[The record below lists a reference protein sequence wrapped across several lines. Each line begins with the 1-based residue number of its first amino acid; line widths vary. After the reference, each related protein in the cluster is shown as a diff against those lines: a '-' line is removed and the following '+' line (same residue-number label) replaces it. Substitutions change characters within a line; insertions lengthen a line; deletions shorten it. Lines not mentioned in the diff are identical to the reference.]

1 MLTTKQQMVVD
12 LVTEGRTVGV
22 ISKKLK
28 TSPRVVKSYITKL
41 TRKGILGGQFAAKP
55 VIAQEDLPNVGCRP
69 IQDTGNVSEEEVTQ
83 MALGA
88 TVQFMRLAGGAEQAH
103 RLIDEIRRSV
113 VSKGGSA
120 YDPVFDAEIRKLRPD
135 WFGRIN

>member
-1 MLTTKQQMVVD
+1 MLTTKQQIVVD
-12 LVTEGRTVGV
+12 LVTEGQTVGI

-28 TSPRVVKSYITKL
+28 TSPRVVKAYITKL
-41 TRKGILGGQFAAKP
+41 TKKGVLGGQFAAKP

-69 IQDTGNVSEEEVTQ
+69 VQNISIDSEEVTR

-88 TVQFMRLAGGAEQAH
+88 TVQFMRFVGGAEQAH

-113 VSKGGSA
+113 AK
-120 YDPVFDAEIRKLRPD
+120 IRH
-135 WFGRIN
+135 